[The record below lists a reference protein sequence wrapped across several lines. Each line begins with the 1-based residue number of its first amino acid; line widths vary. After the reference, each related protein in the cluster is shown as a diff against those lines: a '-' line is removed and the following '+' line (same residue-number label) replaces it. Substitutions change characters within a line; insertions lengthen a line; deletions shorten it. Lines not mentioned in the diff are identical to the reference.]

1 MSNAENG
8 KAAAINNTAIDNTAI
23 DKASIINAADWWKQ
37 AVIYQIYP
45 RSFKD
50 TTGSGVGDLRGIIEK
65 IDYIKSLNADAL
77 WLNPFYPSA
86 LADGGYD
93 VIDYRNVDPRL
104 GTLEDFDLLV
114 EKVHEAGMKIIVDIV
129 PNHTSILH
137 EMFQKALKAA
147 PGSPERDMY
156 IFRDGRGPNGEL
168 PPTTWESVFGEPA
181 WERVADGQWY
191 LHIFAKEQPD
201 LNWDNEKVR
210 RDFEKTLRFWADRGA
225 DGFRIDVA
233 HGLTKDLN
241 RPFEELE
248 EKKILRFECMP
259 TDGNDPIWDR
269 DATHEI
275 YKEWRKIF
283 NEYDPPLFAVAES
296 SGHSSRLH
304 LYARKDELGQTFN
317 FEFAACN
324 WVRSQFHAAIEHGIQ
339 TAEDSQ
345 SSTTWV
351 MSNHDTIRHA
361 TRYALPQIET
371 AGYHGIADD
380 WLLRDGK
387 TYIEDREKG
396 SKRARAALMI
406 EMALPG
412 SAYIYQGEELGL
424 FEVADIPW
432 DELEDPNA
440 RRTSRSSSIKG
451 RDGCRV
457 PLPWTA
463 DSRGSY
469 GFSPEFARNETAVN
483 ETDDQRKKPCAKPH
497 LRQPGWF
504 ADYAADIQDR
514 DSGSMLNFY
523 RKTLD
528 LRRKLNTSDLSL
540 EWTEDDCESDSFD
553 GAEGNKGGVLA
564 FRRANG
570 WTCITNFSAKS
581 AKLPEGKIVLVS
593 SPLADDRLLPQDCC
607 AWIIEE
613 K

>member
-1 MSNAENG
+1 M
-8 KAAAINNTAIDNTAI
+8 
-23 DKASIINAADWWKQ
+23 
-37 AVIYQIYP
+37 
-45 RSFKD
+45 
-50 TTGSGVGDLRGIIEK
+50 
-65 IDYIKSLNADAL
+65 
-77 WLNPFYPSA
+77 
-86 LADGGYD
+86 
-93 VIDYRNVDPRL
+93 
-104 GTLEDFDLLV
+104 
-114 EKVHEAGMKIIVDIV
+114 
-129 PNHTSILH
+129 
-137 EMFQKALKAA
+137 
-147 PGSPERDMY
+147 
-156 IFRDGRGPNGEL
+156 
-168 PPTTWESVFGEPA
+168 
-181 WERVADGQWY
+181 
-191 LHIFAKEQPD
+191 
-201 LNWDNEKVR
+201 
-210 RDFEKTLRFWADRGA
+210 
-225 DGFRIDVA
+225 
-233 HGLTKDLN
+233 
-241 RPFEELE
+241 
-248 EKKILRFECMP
+248 
-259 TDGNDPIWDR
+259 
-269 DATHEI
+269 
-275 YKEWRKIF
+275 
-283 NEYDPPLFAVAES
+283 
-296 SGHSSRLH
+296 
-304 LYARKDELGQTFN
+304 
-317 FEFAACN
+317 
-324 WVRSQFHAAIEHGIQ
+324 
-339 TAEDSQ
+339 
-345 SSTTWV
+345 
-351 MSNHDTIRHA
+351 
-361 TRYALPQIET
+361 
-371 AGYHGIADD
+371 
-380 WLLRDGK
+380 
-387 TYIEDREKG
+387 
-396 SKRARAALMI
+396 
-406 EMALPG
+406 
-412 SAYIYQGEELGL
+412 

-553 GAEGNKGGVLA
+553 GAEGNRGGVLA